1 MRERDIMIAWNYEKM
16 RNNDLT
22 TGEKK
27 RIIIGEEQYTIRY
40 TQHTIHKRG
49 AGAMESLTIIENTAL
64 AERRTVTAE
73 LFSRW
78 TSFIDAS
85 PKTVDT
91 YGKAINQFLRYLA
104 ENGIAQ
110 PTRETVV
117 EYRDYLKQDHKP
129 TTVQSYLAAVKLFFQ
144 WTEQEGL
151 YPNVARRVKG
161 AKIDNEH
168 KKDYLTSRQVAKML
182 GAIDRS
188 TLKGL
193 RDYAMLSVMVTTGLR
208 EISIVR
214 ANIGDI
220 RAAGDETALYY
231 QGKGHEEKADYV
243 KLAEPVEEAL
253 RAYLKA
259 RGETDGK
266 APLFSS
272 IANRNT
278 GERMTT
284 RSVSRVAKE
293 RLIAVGLESD
303 RLTGHSMRHT
313 AATLN
318 LLNGGTVE
326 ETQQLLGHANI
337 NTTLIYSHALERAKN
352 NSEKR
357 IANAIFG

>member
-1 MRERDIMIAWNYEKM
+1 M
-16 RNNDLT
+16 T
-22 TGEKK
+22 T
-27 RIIIGEEQYTIRY
+27 
-40 TQHTIHKRG
+40 
-49 AGAMESLTIIENTAL
+49 
-64 AERRTVTAE
+64 
-73 LFSRW
+73 
-78 TSFIDAS
+78 
-85 PKTVDT
+85 
-91 YGKAINQFLRYLA
+91 
-104 ENGIAQ
+104 
-110 PTRETVV
+110 
-117 EYRDYLKQDHKP
+117 KQ
-129 TTVQSYLAAVKLFFQ
+129 
-144 WTEQEGL
+144 
-151 YPNVARRVKG
+151 VAR
-161 AKIDNEH
+161 
-168 KKDYLTSRQVAKML
+168 LL

-214 ANIGDI
+214 ADIGDI
-220 RAAGDETALYY
+220 RAAGDAVALYY

-243 KLAEPVEEAL
+243 KLAEPVEEAV

-259 RGETDGK
+259 RGETDPQ

-272 IANRNT
+272 IANRNS

-303 RLTGHSMRHT
+303 RLTGHSLRHT

-326 ETQQLLGHANI
+326 ETQQLLGHRNI

-352 NSEKR
+352 NSEER
-357 IANAIFG
+357 IARAIFG

>member
-1 MRERDIMIAWNYEKM
+1 M
-16 RNNDLT
+16 T
-22 TGEKK
+22 TK
-27 RIIIGEEQYTIRY
+27 Q
-40 TQHTIHKRG
+40 
-49 AGAMESLTIIENTAL
+49 
-64 AERRTVTAE
+64 VTK
-73 LFSRW
+73 F
-78 TSFIDAS
+78 
-85 PKTVDT
+85 
-91 YGKAINQFLRYLA
+91 
-104 ENGIAQ
+104 
-110 PTRETVV
+110 
-117 EYRDYLKQDHKP
+117 
-129 TTVQSYLAAVKLFFQ
+129 
-144 WTEQEGL
+144 
-151 YPNVARRVKG
+151 
-161 AKIDNEH
+161 
-168 KKDYLTSRQVAKML
+168 L

-214 ANIGDI
+214 ADIGDI
-220 RAAGDETALYY
+220 RNAGDAVALYY

-243 KLAEPVEEAL
+243 KLAEPVEEAV

-259 RGETDGK
+259 RGETDPK

-284 RSVSRVAKE
+284 RSVSRVAKT
-293 RLIAVGLESD
+293 RLVDVGLESD
-303 RLTGHSMRHT
+303 RLTGHSLRHT

-352 NSEKR
+352 NSEER
-357 IANAIFG
+357 IAKAIFG